1 MRDAVDFD
9 EFYAASSRRVLGQ
22 VYAMTGDLAAA
33 EDAVAEAFTR
43 AWQRWATVRLNDSPE
58 AWVRTVAARTAVS
71 GWRKARNRLLAHRR
85 THEPTDLPAPGPDH
99 VVLIA
104 ALRKIPEK
112 QRQALVLMYFAD
124 LSVAEIAVE
133 LRIAEGTVKSWL
145 SRGRQ
150 ALLAELGPTSSLVEG
165 GGLR

>member
-22 VYAMTGDLAAA
+22 VYAMTGDMAAA
-33 EDAVAEAFTR
+33 EDAVADAFTL

-58 AWVRTVAARTAVS
+58 AWVRTVATRTAVS
-71 GWRKARNRLLAHRR
+71 SWRKARNRLLAHRR
-85 THEPTDLPAPGPDH
+85 THEPADLAPPGPDH

-104 ALRKIPEK
+104 ALRHVPEK
-112 QRQALVLMYFAD
+112 QRQAVVLMYFAD
-124 LSVAEIAVE
+124 LSVADIALE
-133 LRIAEGTVKSWL
+133 MRTAEGTVKSWL

-150 ALLAELGPTSSLVEG
+150 ALLANLGPTSLVEG
-165 GGLR
+165 GVR